1 MTRTLV
7 TQISRVRYDELITG
21 WLDGSLKEE
30 WVKLENTKLT
40 KAKQVEERQIK
51 AIAMIIS
58 NNDIFNSVKEKPW
71 NLIKVYKEAN
81 GTMSIELLG

>member
-30 WVKLENTKLT
+30 WAKLENTQLT
-40 KAKQVEERQIK
+40 KSQQVEERQIK
-51 AIAMIIS
+51 AIAMIVS

-71 NLIKVYKEAN
+71 DLIKVYKEAN